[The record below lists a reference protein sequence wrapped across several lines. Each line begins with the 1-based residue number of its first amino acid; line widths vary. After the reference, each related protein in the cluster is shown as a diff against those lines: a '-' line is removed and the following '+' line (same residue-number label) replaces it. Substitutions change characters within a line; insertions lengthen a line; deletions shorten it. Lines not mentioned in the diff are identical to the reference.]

1 MRFVAGLAT
10 LFSVLGFATG
20 AFGHASLVSTEPSD
34 GSMMSSAPK
43 TVRLRFNEPITPASI
58 RLIDGAGNTRDDVSV
73 SAHGDTIE
81 ISLPNDLPRG
91 TQVVSYR
98 VVSADGHPVGG
109 SLLFSLGMSTNKVI
123 RPADRAPALDALVWL
138 ARLGIYFGL
147 FAGVGGAFFG
157 AWISRTSSAQRA
169 IGAALLMG
177 CTAAIAAWGL
187 QGLDLLG
194 LVPADILSSA
204 PWQAAASTSLAPSLL
219 VAIVAMA
226 LAMTSLLDISGGT
239 KRVLSAAAILGVGVA
254 LAASGHASTAQP
266 QWLTRPMVFLHG
278 VGVAFWIGALA
289 PLVAMSKR
297 PTTSL
302 LVILNRFS
310 RVAMPVVAAIALT
323 GLGLAV
329 VQLESVRALIATSYG
344 LILSV
349 KLALVVVIL
358 ALAALNRFRL
368 TPALA
373 VDPHNTRALVR
384 SILAECLAGV
394 AILAVVAGWHVCGAQ
409 RGGCGGRDL
418 RRRGS
423 VSRAHRS
430 CCGSQFLD
438 GTGARGRHRRGGY
451 SGFCPARFCG
461 AGALAA
467 SGVGNVAGDAGLF
480 RARGL
485 ALHGA
490 AGGICLRCGNAGART
505 RSASSCAQ
513 TRATADCCA
522 AGSDDYRPRRTH
534 PERRSK
540 SCRRDVAGYIS
551 AGGISNDG
559 ERDIASNIFTKDY
572 ATLPAGNFTRSL

>member
-194 LVPADILSSA
+194 LGPADILSSA
-204 PWQAAASTSLAPSLL
+204 PWQAAAHTSLAPSLL

-329 VQLESVRALIATSYG
+329 VQLGSVRALIATSYG

-349 KLALVVVIL
+349 KLVLVAGLLGL
-358 ALAALNRFRL
+358 ATLNRFRL
-368 TPALA
+368 TPKLAL
-373 VDPHNTRALVR
+373 DPFDTHALVR
-384 SILAECLAGV
+384 SIVLECVVAAG
-394 AILAVVAGWHVCGAQ
+394 ILAVVAAWRLTPPPRALVTAAVKPLAIHIHTDAAMFQVLISPGAVGKDSFVLQLMEGDASPLTAKEATLILSLPERGIEPFQRTATLGRDGNWQVADVPIPYPGRWHV
-409 RGGCGGRDL
+409 RIE
-418 RRRGS
+418 
-423 VSRAHRS
+423 
-430 CCGSQFLD
+430 
-438 GTGARGRHRRGGY
+438 
-451 SGFCPARFCG
+451 
-461 AGALAA
+461 AL
-467 SGVGNVAGDAGLF
+467 VTDF
-480 RARGL
+480 RKVML
-485 ALHGA
+485 E
-490 AGGICLRCGNAGART
+490 
-505 RSASSCAQ
+505 
-513 TRATADCCA
+513 
-522 AGSDDYRPRRTH
+522 DDF
-534 PERRSK
+534 
-540 SCRRDVAGYIS
+540 DVAS
-551 AGGISNDG
+551 
-559 ERDIASNIFTKDY
+559 
-572 ATLPAGNFTRSL
+572 P